1 MHASLKISTKL
12 LMMVLLSVA
21 GVAVVAAVGVST
33 LRQNRL
39 EDREAKLRDV
49 VLLAKQNIDL
59 DYQNSK
65 GAGLSDAQAFERG
78 KTILKT
84 LRFGNDD
91 YFYAFNSEGLVQ
103 SHPNPKVQ
111 DKNLY
116 NAPDSDGIY
125 FTRDQINIAAKG
137 GGFVGYRFPRAGGA
151 TPLPKVSYATEF
163 KPYGWTIGGGIY
175 LDDVDAIFW
184 QQVWRVG
191 TIVAVILGLVIGMSI
206 LLGRSIVVPIKGMTA
221 AMRKIAAGDIATAIP
236 APERRDEAGAMAQS
250 VQVFKENMIEASRLR
265 GEQDELKQ
273 KAEQDKQSLLGRMA
287 DE

>member
-1 MHASLKISTKL
+1 MRASLKISAKL
-12 LMMVLLSVA
+12 LMMVLLAVV
-21 GVAVVAAVGVST
+21 GVAVIAAVGLSA
-33 LRQNRL
+33 LRQNLL

-49 VLLAKQNIDL
+49 VMLAKQNIDL

-103 SHPNPKVQ
+103 SNPNPKVQ

-116 NAPDSDGIY
+116 NAPDSDGVY

-137 GGFVGYRFPRAGGA
+137 GGFVAYRFPRAGGT

-163 KPYGWTIGGGIY
+163 KPYI
-175 LDDVDAIFW
+175 LDA
-184 QQVWRVG
+184 
-191 TIVAVILGLVIGMSI
+191 LVTS
-206 LLGRSIVVPIKGMTA
+206 LSRGMT
-221 AMRKIAAGDIATAIP
+221 
-236 APERRDEAGAMAQS
+236 
-250 VQVFKENMIEASRLR
+250 V
-265 GEQDELKQ
+265 
-273 KAEQDKQSLLGRMA
+273 
-287 DE
+287 